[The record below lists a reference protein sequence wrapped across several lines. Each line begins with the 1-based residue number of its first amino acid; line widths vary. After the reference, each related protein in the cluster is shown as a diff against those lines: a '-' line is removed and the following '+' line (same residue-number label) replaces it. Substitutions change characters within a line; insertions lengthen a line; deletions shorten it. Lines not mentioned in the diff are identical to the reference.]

1 MYLAR
6 RYLLTT
12 LFLRLLLETVLP
24 FYGIIRATRG
34 PSRFQGRLDF
44 RRSLGSG
51 LVPPLEEG
59 IGAQTPFPTAAGNRA
74 YLQGRASTFISQL
87 TLLVRIRESNPLP
100 PDPQSGVLPGELIQ
114 LRFKSS
120 R

>member
-1 MYLAR
+1 MHLAR
-6 RYLLTT
+6 RCLLKT
-12 LFLRLLLETVLP
+12 LFLRLLLETGLP
-24 FYGIIRATRG
+24 FYGVIRATRG
-34 PSRFQGRLDF
+34 PRRLQGRLDF
-44 RRSLGSG
+44 RRSIGSG
-51 LVPPLEEG
+51 LFPPLEEW
-59 IGAQTPFPTAAGNRA
+59 IGAQTPFRTAAGNQA

-100 PDPQSGVLPGELIQ
+100 SDPQSSALPTDLIQ